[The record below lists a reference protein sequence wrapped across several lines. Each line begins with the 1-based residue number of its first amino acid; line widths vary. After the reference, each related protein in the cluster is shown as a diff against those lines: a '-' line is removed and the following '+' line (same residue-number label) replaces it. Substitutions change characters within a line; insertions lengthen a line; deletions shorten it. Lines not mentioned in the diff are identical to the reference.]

1 MSRDITKASLIWG
14 SSIAL
19 SRLIGLVREGVFGRM
34 FGAGAEADAYWSAF
48 IIPDFLNYLLAG
60 GALSIVFIP
69 IFAGHLARKDER
81 AAWES
86 FSAIAGFVTV
96 VLGVLT
102 IFLWVGMPALVPL
115 IAPGFDAEQQLRVV
129 ELTRIVLPAQ
139 LFHVIGGLLAAALQ
153 ARGRHEH
160 AALAPLVYN
169 VVIIVGGLCGHWF
182 GGASH
187 GAEGFAWGVLAGSA
201 LGPFL
206 LPWIGCRKTGL
217 RWSFGLDPSH
227 PDLRTYLARSL
238 PIMLGFS
245 IVVVDDWYLRREGSR
260 VGAGAVSTLSYAK
273 TLMKVPI
280 GIFGLAASVAAYPT
294 LARLAAE
301 KRLGELRAT
310 LLSTLR
316 PLIVLALAAQVV
328 LSVAGR
334 EIVSIVYGRR
344 LLEPSQVH
352 EINTCLTLVSLGL
365 VAWTVQSVL
374 ARGFYALGNTW
385 LPALLGTAV
394 ALFAYPVYA
403 FGRSSG
409 GMHGLAF
416 VSSIAIVVYVAA
428 LVWKLH
434 RALPERASGEAHDLR
449 LFVARVAVPTAVG
462 WGAGT
467 LVHLFFS
474 PSSTLAGALF
484 QLALLSCVSMLAFG
498 FTALQLGLPEALRW
512 RDQLRE
518 LLARRAAA

>member
-19 SRLIGLVREGVFGRM
+19 SRLIGLVREGVFGRL
-34 FGAGAEADAYWSAF
+34 FGAGPEADAYWSAF

-86 FSAIAGFVTV
+86 FSAIAGFVAV
-96 VLGVLT
+96 LLGVLT

-139 LFHVIGGLLAAALQ
+139 LFHVVGGLLAAALQ

-169 VVIIVGGLCGHWF
+169 VAIIAGGLAGHWA

-206 LPWIGCRKTGL
+206 LPWIGCRQIGL

-227 PDLRTYLARSL
+227 PDLRAYLARSL

-280 GIFGLAASVAAYPT
+280 GIFGLAAGVAAYPT

-316 PLIVLALAAQVV
+316 SLAVLALAAQVV
-328 LSVAGR
+328 LSVAGVQ
-334 EIVSIVYGRR
+334 IVALIYGRR
-344 LLEPSQVH
+344 LLAPSQVSD
-352 EINTCLTLVSLGL
+352 ISTCLTLVSLGL
-365 VAWTVQSVL
+365 VAWTVQSVM

-385 LPALLGTAV
+385 LPAVLGTVVAAV
-394 ALFAYPVYA
+394 AYPAYWI
-403 FGRSSG
+403 GRSSG
-409 GMHGLAF
+409 GLHGLAF

-428 LVWKLH
+428 LGWKLH
-434 RALPERASGEAHDLR
+434 RALPERAGGEAHELK
-449 LFVARVAVPTAVG
+449 LFVARAAVSTAVA

-467 LVHLFFS
+467 IVNLILPSPTTLTGLV
-474 PSSTLAGALF
+474 F
-484 QLALLSCVSMLAFG
+484 QLGLLVCVALGAFVV
-498 FTALQLGLPEALRW
+498 TALQLGLPEALSW
-512 RDQLRE
+512 RDRVRA
-518 LLARRAAA
+518 LLVRRAET